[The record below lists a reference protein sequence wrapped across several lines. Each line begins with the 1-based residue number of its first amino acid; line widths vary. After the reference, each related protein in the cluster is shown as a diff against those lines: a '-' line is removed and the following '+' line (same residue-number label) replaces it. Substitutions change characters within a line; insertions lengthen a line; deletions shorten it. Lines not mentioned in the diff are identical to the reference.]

1 MNVKVAFQN
10 PLQNAIPLNISL
22 LPPKGKAEAR
32 DRGMRVPFSFFLIRV
47 FLFMSVP
54 FDEFH
59 FFVMNS
65 F

>member
-32 DRGMRVPFSFFLIRV
+32 DRGMRVPFSFF
-47 FLFMSVP
+47 FNMSVP
-54 FDEFH
+54 FHEC
-59 FFVMNS
+59 S